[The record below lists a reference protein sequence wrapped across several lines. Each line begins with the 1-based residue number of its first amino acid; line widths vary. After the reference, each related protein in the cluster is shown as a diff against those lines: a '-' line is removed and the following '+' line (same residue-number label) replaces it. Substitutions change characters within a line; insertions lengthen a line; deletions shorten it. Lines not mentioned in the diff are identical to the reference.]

1 VPARA
6 WFGLPALSSTRTF
19 AAVIG
24 RDVAKAVR
32 LFLHARI
39 RAVELQQE
47 HRALRQVRFRIKIQC
62 AYLHVIEQ
70 FNACGMPVWIVAMTA
85 SQAALTEWNWHTPA
99 EIASGM
105 PCSLKVILRA
115 MPSVPSAPMNNFL
128 VGGDLLG
135 VLLEVRNDS
144 VDREVDTA
152 LQVNRVHA
160 GATAFAPSRT
170 IAAASTVGV
179 VVPSPPAS
187 ALRLG
192 FDCGVAVRPQC
203 DR

>member
-1 VPARA
+1 MGELAYTCGNRL
-6 WFGLPALSSTRTF
+6 GN
-19 AAVIG
+19 AV
-24 RDVAKAVR
+24 
-32 LFLHARI
+32 
-39 RAVELQQE
+39 
-47 HRALRQVRFRIKIQC
+47 
-62 AYLHVIEQ
+62 
-70 FNACGMPVWIVAMTA
+70 
-85 SQAALTEWNWHTPA
+85 
-99 EIASGM
+99 
-105 PCSLKVILRA
+105 SLKVISRT

-128 VGGDLLG
+128 VGGGLLG

-152 LQVNRVHA
+152 LQVHRVHA

-203 DR
+203 HRRPFRTPAMQFKNSQSVAGSVLTWHHRRIIFQGRRMVGFAMKLIQP